1 MPDYWPF
8 SILRHSALRER
19 VIVEL
24 DHGSPGEALRMVE
37 RLVSQVGMFKVGK
50 HLFLQAGPE
59 LLRGIRRRGGEI
71 FLDLKFQD
79 SPRMLSR
86 AAAQAT
92 RLGVKMFDLHPSYSL
107 EGMER
112 TRAEISR
119 LCQLEGLR
127 RPYLLAVA
135 MYLSLVRPAEASLGE
150 DQQLA
155 RLARLAAQAVV
166 DGVLTDPEHASRVR
180 AVCGRRFLIVT
191 SGRGQ
196 IGDDGLAGGEPA
208 NHTLRAGADY
218 LVLGRALWEAA
229 DPQQRVNQILTEL
242 ERGLRSGPRIP
253 ASLLAERPPP
263 P

>member
-19 VIVEL
+19 LIVEL

-37 RLVSQVGMFKVGK
+37 QLASLVGMFKVGK
-50 HLFLQAGPE
+50 HLFLQGGPE
-59 LLRGIRRRGGEI
+59 LLRAIRRRGGEI

-107 EGMER
+107 EGLER

-135 MYLSLVRPAEASLGE
+135 MYLSLVRPAEASLGD

-155 RLARLAAQAVV
+155 RLAQLAAQAVV

-180 AVCGRRFLIVT
+180 GVCGRRFLIVT

-196 IGDDGLAGGEPA
+196 IGDDGREPA
-208 NHTLRAGADY
+208 NHGLRAGADY
-218 LVLGRALWEAA
+218 LILGRALWEAA
-229 DPQQRVNQILTEL
+229 DPQQRVHQILTEL

>member
-8 SILRHSALRER
+8 SILRQSALRER

-24 DHGSPGEALRMVE
+24 DHGTPGEALQMVE
-37 RLVSQVGMFKVGK
+37 RLAGQVGMFKVGK

-59 LLRGIRRRGGEI
+59 LLRAIRRRGGEV

-79 SPRMLSR
+79 SPRLLSR
-86 AAAQAT
+86 AAVQAT
-92 RLGVKMFDLHPSYSL
+92 RLGVKMFDLHPNYSA
-107 EGMER
+107 EGIDR

-135 MYLSLVRPAEASLGE
+135 TYLSLVRQAEALLGN
-150 DQQLA
+150 DQQLT
-155 RLARLAAQAVV
+155 RLARFAAQAVV
-166 DGVLTDPEHASRVR
+166 DGVYIDPEHASRVR

-196 IGDDGLAGGEPA
+196 PGAEPA
-208 NHTLRAGADY
+208 YALRSGADY
-218 LVLGRALWEAA
+218 LILGRTLWETS
-229 DPQQRVNQILTEL
+229 DPLQRVHQILTEL

-253 ASLLAERPPP
+253 ASLLAERPSPS
-263 P
+263 